1 MIINRSVLSGIA
13 FAVML
18 FGLSSGIMVSKA
30 GAFTMEEYRQAVL
43 SNKFLPS
50 QAQADNPTVTV
61 PPQNTPAPQV
71 YPQTP
76 SAPPANPTYT
86 GSQPVNGLNNY
97 YNAVLNRRR
106 TPIYYSNQPAP
117 QPPPPAPNPNTTP
130 GLDPSIPPDNGGSGE
145 PATPSATPPQ
155 APTELTASE
164 ARLFELINSARI
176 NEGVRPV
183 EIDMRLVEIARLKA
197 RDMIDNNYFGH
208 FSPTYG
214 SPGQMLRKFGV
225 NFWSAGEN
233 LSKAGDVYKAHM
245 LFLTSTQGHREI
257 MLNPNYNKVG
267 VAVVARGSY
276 VLVVELFAEL

>member
-1 MIINRSVLSGIA
+1 MTINRSVLSGIT

-18 FGLSSGIMVSKA
+18 FGLSSGILVSKA
-30 GAFTMEEYRQAVL
+30 GAFTMGKYRQAVL

-50 QAQADNPTVTV
+50 QAQADNPTIPV

-76 SAPPANPTYT
+76 SALPANPTYT
-86 GSQPVNGLNNY
+86 GNLVNSINNY
-97 YNAVLNRRR
+97 YNAVLNRTR

-117 QPPPPAPNPNTTP
+117 PASTTNPTP
-130 GLDPSIPPDNGGSGE
+130 GPDPSIPPVNGGSGE

-164 ARLFELINSARI
+164 ARLFELINSSRI

-225 NFWSAGEN
+225 NFRSAGEN

-267 VAVVARGSY
+267 VAVVSRGSY